1 MFQKS
6 LIQTLIVGA
15 VACSIMGC
23 GPAGRPTIPTVAV
36 SGTVTMA
43 GKPLEGAEVNF
54 MTAEYA
60 GVATTDASG
69 HYAMEAQAGENT
81 VYVSKYDMKDLDPDF
96 DATMVGEGDMPGD
109 GPKQL
114 VPKKYS
120 DPDETELKFTVPD
133 EGTEA
138 ADFDLK

>member
-1 MFQKS
+1 MFQKPV
-6 LIQTLIVGA
+6 IQTLILGV

-23 GPAGRPTIPTVAV
+23 GGGRPTIPTVEV
-36 SGTVTMA
+36 SGTVTM
-43 GKPLEGAEVNF
+43 GGQPLEGAEVNL
-54 MTAEYA
+54 MTDEYA

-69 HYAMEAQAGENT
+69 HYATEAQVGENT
-81 VYVSKYDMKDLDPDF
+81 VYVSKYDMTDVDPDF
-96 DATMVGEGDMPGD
+96 DETMVGEGDMPGA

-120 DPDETELKFTVPD
+120 DPEKTELKFTVPE

-138 ADFDLK
+138 ANFDLK